1 MNNIQKILFFATIVT
16 LFSACSSNDF
26 NEIDGGL
33 LKNPN
38 FDTNVFTAT
47 IQVNQVKESAVQ
59 TNGLGGYLL
68 GQYSQVP
75 FGTKSATI
83 VAQVTLPAVNP
94 TFGTKTQ
101 ANENKDNKQEKEKV
115 TEAYLY
121 IPFFNPNSSNSKAT
135 YKKDGEYTLDSLY
148 GHKNASFNIDVK
160 ELNYYLSDIDTDLNA
175 KVYYSNNTDLTNNLG
190 ASIVS
195 GTTTATSY
203 TISNKAITRYQF
215 DNPQT
220 SEDESKKV
228 QDILAPGLRIPL
240 STNFFQTKI
249 INKEGSSE
257 LANANEF
264 KKYFKGI
271 SISTSN
277 FSKDLMMLLN
287 MANAKIEIVYSY
299 ETSGTNSTTTETR
312 KNRYELSLNGIT
324 VNLFNNSG
332 ESLTDSSKIY
342 LSGALGQTAS
352 ITISDTDIAN
362 IKSQKLMVTDASLLL
377 YVDNSVSYTK
387 EPERLFIYNTQTG
400 AVLVDYQYDPT
411 SNADLSTYSYLY
423 HLGKLQ
429 KENGKGAFYQLRIT
443 NHILNL
449 VNEIGTNVPLG
460 IVVASNVKNTNSGAY
475 LRNTNTKGKIPS
487 SAVVTPLG
495 TVIKDVKLRISYTQ
509 PK

>member
-47 IQVNQVKESAVQ
+47 IQVSQIKESAVQ

-68 GQYSQVP
+68 GEYSQAP

-101 ANENKDNKQEKEKV
+101 ASENSENKSENETV

-121 IPFFNPNSSNSKAT
+121 IPFFNPNSSNSNAS
-135 YKKDGEYTLDSLY
+135 YSQNGEYTLDSIY
-148 GHKNASFNIDVK
+148 GNRDASFQVNVR
-160 ELNYYLSDIDTDLNA
+160 ELNYFLSDIDTDLNA
-175 KVYYSNNTDLTNNLG
+175 KVYYSNDTNITSNLG

-195 GTTTATSY
+195 NTTSTY

-228 QDILAPGLRIPL
+228 QDVLAPGLRIPL

-257 LANANEF
+257 LANVNEF

-271 SISTSN
+271 SVSTSN

-299 ETSGTNSTTTETR
+299 ENSGTNSTTTETR

-352 ITISDTDIAN
+352 ITIANTDIAN

-411 SNADLSTYSYLY
+411 SNADSSTYSYLY

-460 IVVASNVKNTNSGAY
+460 IVVASNVKNTNSVAY
-475 LRNTNTKGKIPS
+475 LRDTNTKGKILS

-495 TVIKDVKLRISYTQ
+495 TVIKDVKLRINYT
-509 PK
+509 KAK

>member
-47 IQVNQVKESAVQ
+47 IQVSQVKESAVQ

-101 ANENKDNKQEKEKV
+101 ASENSENKSENETV

-121 IPFFNPNSSNSKAT
+121 IPFFNPNSSNSNAS
-135 YKKDGEYTLDSLY
+135 YSQNGEYTLDSIY
-148 GHKNASFNIDVK
+148 GNRDASFQVNVR
-160 ELNYYLSDIDTDLNA
+160 ELNYFLSDIDTDLNA
-175 KVYYSNNTDLTNNLG
+175 KVYYSNDTNITSNLG

-195 GTTTATSY
+195 NTTSTY

-228 QDILAPGLRIPL
+228 QDVLAPGLRIPL

-271 SISTSN
+271 SVSASN

-411 SNADLSTYSYLY
+411 SNADSSTYSYLY

-460 IVVASNVKNTNSGAY
+460 IVVASNIKNTNSGAY
-475 LRNTNTKGKIPS
+475 LRDTNTKGKILS

>member
-38 FDTNVFTAT
+38 FDTNIFTAT
-47 IQVNQVKESAVQ
+47 IQVSQIKESAVQ

-101 ANENKDNKQEKEKV
+101 ASENSENKSENETV

-121 IPFFNPNSSNSKAT
+121 IPFFNPNSSNSNAS
-135 YKKDGEYTLDSLY
+135 YSQNGEYTLDSIY
-148 GHKNASFNIDVK
+148 GNRDASFQVNVR
-160 ELNYYLSDIDTDLNA
+160 ELNYFLSDIDTDLNA
-175 KVYYSNNTDLTNNLG
+175 KVYYSNDTNITSNLG

-195 GTTTATSY
+195 NTTSTY

-228 QDILAPGLRIPL
+228 QDVLAPGLRIPL

-271 SISTSN
+271 SVSASN

-411 SNADLSTYSYLY
+411 SNADSSTYSYLY

-429 KENGKGAFYQLRIT
+429 KENGKGAYYQLRIT

-475 LRNTNTKGKIPS
+475 LRDTNTKGKILS

>member
-47 IQVNQVKESAVQ
+47 IQVSQIKESAVQ

-68 GQYSQVP
+68 GQYSQAP

-101 ANENKDNKQEKEKV
+101 ASENSENKSENETV

-121 IPFFNPNSSNSKAT
+121 IPFFNPNSSNSNAS
-135 YKKDGEYTLDSLY
+135 YSQNGEYTLDSIY
-148 GHKNASFNIDVK
+148 GNRDASFQVNVR
-160 ELNYYLSDIDTDLNA
+160 ELNYFLSDIDTDLNA
-175 KVYYSNNTDLTNNLG
+175 KVYYSNDTNITSNLG

-195 GTTTATSY
+195 NTTTSTY

-228 QDILAPGLRIPL
+228 QDVLAPGLRIPL

-257 LANANEF
+257 LANTNEF

-271 SISTSN
+271 SVSASN
-277 FSKDLMMLLN
+277 FSKDLMILLN

-332 ESLTDSSKIY
+332 ENLTDSSKIY

-377 YVDNSVSYTK
+377 YVDNSISYTK

-411 SNADLSTYSYLY
+411 SNADSSAYSYLY

-429 KENGKGAFYQLRIT
+429 KENGKGAYYQLRIT

-460 IVVASNVKNTNSGAY
+460 IVIASNVKNTNSGAY
-475 LRNTNTKGKIPS
+475 LRDTNTKGKILS

>member
-47 IQVNQVKESAVQ
+47 IQVSQIKESAVQ

-101 ANENKDNKQEKEKV
+101 ASENSENKSENETV

-121 IPFFNPNSSNSKAT
+121 IPFFNPNSSNSNAS
-135 YKKDGEYTLDSLY
+135 YSQNGEYTLDSIY
-148 GHKNASFNIDVK
+148 GNRDASFQVNVR
-160 ELNYYLSDIDTDLNA
+160 ELNYFLSDIDTDLNA
-175 KVYYSNNTDLTNNLG
+175 KVYYSNNTNITSNLG

-195 GTTTATSY
+195 NTTSTY

-228 QDILAPGLRIPL
+228 QDVLAPGLRIPL

-271 SISTSN
+271 SISASN

-287 MANAKIEIVYSY
+287 MTNAKIEIVYSY

-411 SNADLSTYSYLY
+411 SNADSSTYSYLY

-487 SAVVTPLG
+487 SAVATPLG
-495 TVIKDVKLRISYTQ
+495 TVIKDVKLRINYT
-509 PK
+509 KAK

>member
-47 IQVNQVKESAVQ
+47 IQVSQIKESAVQ

-101 ANENKDNKQEKEKV
+101 ASENSENKSENETV

-121 IPFFNPNSSNSKAT
+121 IPFFNPNSSNSNAS
-135 YKKDGEYTLDSLY
+135 YSQNVEYTLDSIY
-148 GHKNASFNIDVK
+148 GNRDASFQVNVR
-160 ELNYYLSDIDTDLNA
+160 ELNYFLSDIDTDLNA
-175 KVYYSNNTDLTNNLG
+175 KIYYSNDTNITSNLG
-190 ASIVS
+190 ASIVFN
-195 GTTTATSY
+195 TTSTY

-228 QDILAPGLRIPL
+228 QDVLAPGLRIPL

-271 SISTSN
+271 SISASN

-332 ESLTDSSKIY
+332 ESLTDTSKIY

-429 KENGKGAFYQLRIT
+429 KENGKGAYYQLRIT

-460 IVVASNVKNTNSGAY
+460 IVIASNVKNTNSGAY
-475 LRNTNTKGKIPS
+475 LRDTNTKGKILS
-487 SAVVTPLG
+487 SAEVTPLG

>member
-47 IQVNQVKESAVQ
+47 IQVSQVKESAVQ

-101 ANENKDNKQEKEKV
+101 ASENSENKSENETV

-121 IPFFNPNSSNSKAT
+121 IPFFNPNSSNSNAS
-135 YKKDGEYTLDSLY
+135 YSQNGEYTLDSIY
-148 GHKNASFNIDVK
+148 GNRDASFQVNVR
-160 ELNYYLSDIDTDLNA
+160 ELNYFLSDIDTDLNA
-175 KVYYSNNTDLTNNLG
+175 KIYYSNDTNITSNLG

-195 GTTTATSY
+195 NTTSTY

-271 SISTSN
+271 SISASN

-352 ITISDTDIAN
+352 ITISNTDIAN

-411 SNADLSTYSYLY
+411 SNADSSTYSYLY

-475 LRNTNTKGKIPS
+475 LRDTNTKGKIPS

-495 TVIKDVKLRISYTQ
+495 TVIKDVRLRISYTQ

>member
-16 LFSACSSNDF
+16 LFGACSSNDF

-47 IQVNQVKESAVQ
+47 IQVSQIKESAVQ

-101 ANENKDNKQEKEKV
+101 ASENSENKSENETV

-121 IPFFNPNSSNSKAT
+121 IPFFNPNSSNSNAS
-135 YKKDGEYTLDSLY
+135 YSQNGEYTLDSIY
-148 GHKNASFNIDVK
+148 GNRDASFQVNVR
-160 ELNYYLSDIDTDLNA
+160 ELNYFLSDIDTDLNA
-175 KVYYSNNTDLTNNLG
+175 KVYYSNDTNITSNLG

-195 GTTTATSY
+195 NTTSTY

-228 QDILAPGLRIPL
+228 QDVLAPGLRIPL

-257 LANANEF
+257 LANVNEF

-271 SISTSN
+271 SVSASN

-332 ESLTDSSKIY
+332 ENLTDSSKIY

-352 ITISDTDIAN
+352 ITISNTDIAN

-411 SNADLSTYSYLY
+411 SNADSSTYSYLY

-429 KENGKGAFYQLRIT
+429 KENGKGAFYRLRIT

-449 VNEIGTNVPLG
+449 VNEVGTNVPLG

-475 LRNTNTKGKIPS
+475 LRDTNTKGKILS

>member
-47 IQVNQVKESAVQ
+47 IQVSQIKESAVQ

-68 GQYSQVP
+68 GQYSQAP

-101 ANENKDNKQEKEKV
+101 ASENSENKSENETV

-121 IPFFNPNSSNSKAT
+121 IPFFNPNSSNSNAS
-135 YKKDGEYTLDSLY
+135 YSQNGEYTLDSIY
-148 GHKNASFNIDVK
+148 GNRDASFQVNVR
-160 ELNYYLSDIDTDLNA
+160 ELNYFLSDIDTDLNA
-175 KVYYSNNTDLTNNLG
+175 KIYYSNDTNITSNLG

-195 GTTTATSY
+195 NTTSTY

-271 SISTSN
+271 SVSTSN

-411 SNADLSTYSYLY
+411 SNADSSTYSYLY

-429 KENGKGAFYQLRIT
+429 KENGKGAYYQLRIT

-460 IVVASNVKNTNSGAY
+460 IVIASNVKNTNSGAY
-475 LRNTNTKGKIPS
+475 LRDTNTKGKILS

>member
-47 IQVNQVKESAVQ
+47 IQVSQVKESAVQ

-101 ANENKDNKQEKEKV
+101 ASENSENKSENETV

-121 IPFFNPNSSNSKAT
+121 IPFFNPNSSNSNAS
-135 YKKDGEYTLDSLY
+135 YSQNVEYTLDSIY
-148 GHKNASFNIDVK
+148 GNRDASFQVNVR
-160 ELNYYLSDIDTDLNA
+160 ELNYFLSDIDTDLNA
-175 KVYYSNNTDLTNNLG
+175 KVYYSNDTNITSNLG

-195 GTTTATSY
+195 NTTSTY

-215 DNPQT
+215 NNPQT

-228 QDILAPGLRIPL
+228 QDVLAPGLRIPL

-249 INKEGSSE
+249 ISKEGSSE

-271 SISTSN
+271 SVSTSN

-312 KNRYELSLNGIT
+312 KNRYELPLNGIT

-387 EPERLFIYNTQTG
+387 ESERLFIYNTQTG

-411 SNADLSTYSYLY
+411 SNADSSTYSYLY

-460 IVVASNVKNTNSGAY
+460 IVVASNIKNTNSGAY
-475 LRNTNTKGKIPS
+475 LRDTNTKGKILS

>member
-203 TISNKAITRYQF
+203 TISNKSITRYQF

-228 QDILAPGLRIPL
+228 QDVLAPGLRIPL

-271 SISTSN
+271 SISASN

-312 KNRYELSLNGIT
+312 KNRYELLLNGIT

-352 ITISDTDIAN
+352 ITISNTDIAN

-411 SNADLSTYSYLY
+411 SNADSSTYSYLY

-460 IVVASNVKNTNSGAY
+460 IVVASNIKNTNSGAY
-475 LRNTNTKGKIPS
+475 LRDTNTKGKILS

>member
-16 LFSACSSNDF
+16 LFGACSSNDF

-47 IQVNQVKESAVQ
+47 IQVSQVKESAVQ

-94 TFGTKTQ
+94 TFGSKTQ
-101 ANENKDNKQEKEKV
+101 ASENSENKSENETV

-121 IPFFNPNSSNSKAT
+121 IPFFNPNSSNSNAS
-135 YKKDGEYTLDSLY
+135 YSQNVEYTLDSIY
-148 GHKNASFNIDVK
+148 GNRDASFQVNVR
-160 ELNYYLSDIDTDLNA
+160 ELNYFLSDIDTDLNA
-175 KVYYSNNTDLTNNLG
+175 KIYYSNDTNITSNLG

-195 GTTTATSY
+195 NTTSTY

-228 QDILAPGLRIPL
+228 QDVLAPGLRIPL

-271 SISTSN
+271 SVSTSN

-332 ESLTDSSKIY
+332 ENLTDSSKIY

-352 ITISDTDIAN
+352 ITISNTDIAN

-411 SNADLSTYSYLY
+411 SNADSSTYSYLY

>member
-47 IQVNQVKESAVQ
+47 IQVSQIKESAVQ

-68 GQYSQVP
+68 GEYSQAP

-101 ANENKDNKQEKEKV
+101 ASENSENKSENETV

-121 IPFFNPNSSNSKAT
+121 IPFFNPNSSNSNAS
-135 YKKDGEYTLDSLY
+135 YSQNGEYTLDSIY
-148 GHKNASFNIDVK
+148 GNRDANFQVNVR
-160 ELNYYLSDIDTDLNA
+160 ELNYFLSDIDTDLNA
-175 KVYYSNNTDLTNNLG
+175 KVYYSNDTNITSNLG

-195 GTTTATSY
+195 NTTTSTY

-228 QDILAPGLRIPL
+228 QDVLAPGLRIPL

-271 SISTSN
+271 SISASN

-332 ESLTDSSKIY
+332 ESLTDTSKIY

-411 SNADLSTYSYLY
+411 SNADSSTYSYLY

-429 KENGKGAFYQLRIT
+429 KENGKGAYYQLRIT

-460 IVVASNVKNTNSGAY
+460 IVIASNVKNTNSGAY
-475 LRNTNTKGKIPS
+475 LRDTNTKGKILS

>member
-47 IQVNQVKESAVQ
+47 IQVSQVKESAVQ

-101 ANENKDNKQEKEKV
+101 ASENSENKSENETV

-121 IPFFNPNSSNSKAT
+121 IPFFNPNSSNSNAS
-135 YKKDGEYTLDSLY
+135 YSQNGEYTLDSIY
-148 GHKNASFNIDVK
+148 GNRDASFQVNVR
-160 ELNYYLSDIDTDLNA
+160 ELNYFLSDIDTDLNA
-175 KVYYSNNTDLTNNLG
+175 KVYYSNDTNITSNLG

-195 GTTTATSY
+195 NTTSTY

-228 QDILAPGLRIPL
+228 QDVLAPGLRIPL

-271 SISTSN
+271 SVSASN

-411 SNADLSTYSYLY
+411 SNADSSTYSYLY

-429 KENGKGAFYQLRIT
+429 KENGKGAYYQLRIT

-475 LRNTNTKGKIPS
+475 LRDTNTKGKILS

>member
-47 IQVNQVKESAVQ
+47 IQVSQIKESAVQ

-68 GQYSQVP
+68 GQYSQAP

-101 ANENKDNKQEKEKV
+101 ASENSENKSENESV

-121 IPFFNPNSSNSKAT
+121 IPFFNPNSSNSNAS
-135 YKKDGEYTLDSLY
+135 YSQNGEYTLDSIY
-148 GHKNASFNIDVK
+148 GNRDASFQVNVR
-160 ELNYYLSDIDTDLNA
+160 ELNYFLSDIDTDLNA
-175 KVYYSNNTDLTNNLG
+175 KVYYSNDTNITSNLG

-195 GTTTATSY
+195 NTTTSTY

-228 QDILAPGLRIPL
+228 QDVLAPGLRIPL

-257 LANANEF
+257 LANTNEF

-271 SISTSN
+271 SVSASN
-277 FSKDLMMLLN
+277 FSKDLMILLN

-332 ESLTDSSKIY
+332 ENLTDSSKIY

-377 YVDNSVSYTK
+377 YVDNSISYTK

-411 SNADLSTYSYLY
+411 SNADSSAYSYLY

-429 KENGKGAFYQLRIT
+429 KENGKGAYYQLRIT

-460 IVVASNVKNTNSGAY
+460 IVIASNVKNTNSGAY
-475 LRNTNTKGKIPS
+475 LRDTNTKGKILS

-495 TVIKDVKLRISYTQ
+495 TVIKDVKLRISYSQ

>member
-16 LFSACSSNDF
+16 LFGACSSNDF

-47 IQVNQVKESAVQ
+47 IQVSQIKESAVQ

-101 ANENKDNKQEKEKV
+101 ASENSENKSENETV

-121 IPFFNPNSSNSKAT
+121 IPFFNPNSSNSNAS
-135 YKKDGEYTLDSLY
+135 YSQNGEYTLDSIY
-148 GHKNASFNIDVK
+148 GNRDASFQVNVR
-160 ELNYYLSDIDTDLNA
+160 ELNYFLSDIDTDLNA
-175 KVYYSNNTDLTNNLG
+175 KVYYSNDTNITSNLG

-195 GTTTATSY
+195 NTTSTY

-228 QDILAPGLRIPL
+228 QDVLAPALRIPL

-271 SISTSN
+271 SVSTSN

-332 ESLTDSSKIY
+332 ENLTDSSKIY

-352 ITISDTDIAN
+352 ITISNTDIAN

-411 SNADLSTYSYLY
+411 SNADSSTYSYLY

-429 KENGKGAFYQLRIT
+429 KENGKGAFYRLRIT

-449 VNEIGTNVPLG
+449 VNEVGTNVPLG

-475 LRNTNTKGKIPS
+475 LRDTNTKGKILS

>member
-47 IQVNQVKESAVQ
+47 IQVSQVKENAVQ

-203 TISNKAITRYQF
+203 TISNKSITRYQF
-215 DNPQT
+215 DNPRT
-220 SEDESKKV
+220 TEDESKKV
-228 QDILAPGLRIPL
+228 QDVLAPGLRIPL

-271 SISTSN
+271 SVSASN

-342 LSGALGQTAS
+342 LSGTLGQTAS
-352 ITISDTDIAN
+352 ITISNTDIAN

-411 SNADLSTYSYLY
+411 SNADSSTYSYLY

-460 IVVASNVKNTNSGAY
+460 IVVASNIKNTNSGAY
-475 LRNTNTKGKIPS
+475 LRYTNTKGKILS

>member
-47 IQVNQVKESAVQ
+47 IQVSQIKESAVQ

-94 TFGTKTQ
+94 TFGSKTQ
-101 ANENKDNKQEKEKV
+101 ASENSENKSENETV

-121 IPFFNPNSSNSKAT
+121 IPFFNPNSSNSNAS
-135 YKKDGEYTLDSLY
+135 YSQNGEYTLDSIY
-148 GHKNASFNIDVK
+148 GNRDASFQVNVR
-160 ELNYYLSDIDTDLNA
+160 ELNYFLSDIDTDLNA
-175 KVYYSNNTDLTNNLG
+175 KIYYSNDTNITSNLG

-195 GTTTATSY
+195 NTTSTY

-228 QDILAPGLRIPL
+228 QDVLAPGLRIPL

-271 SISTSN
+271 SVSASN

-352 ITISDTDIAN
+352 ITISNTDIAN

-411 SNADLSTYSYLY
+411 SNADSSTYSYLY

-475 LRNTNTKGKIPS
+475 LRDTNTKGKILS

>member
-47 IQVNQVKESAVQ
+47 IQVSQVKESAVQ

-101 ANENKDNKQEKEKV
+101 ASENSENKSENETV

-121 IPFFNPNSSNSKAT
+121 IPFFNPNSSNSNAS
-135 YKKDGEYTLDSLY
+135 YSQNGEYTLDSIY
-148 GHKNASFNIDVK
+148 GNRDASFQVNVR
-160 ELNYYLSDIDTDLNA
+160 ELNYFLSDIDTDLNA
-175 KVYYSNNTDLTNNLG
+175 KIYYSNDTNITSNLG

-195 GTTTATSY
+195 NTTSTY

-215 DNPQT
+215 NNPQT

-271 SISTSN
+271 SISASN

-352 ITISDTDIAN
+352 ITISNTDIAN

-411 SNADLSTYSYLY
+411 SNADSSTYSYLY

-475 LRNTNTKGKIPS
+475 LRDTNTKGKIPS

-495 TVIKDVKLRISYTQ
+495 TVIKDVRLRISYTQ

>member
-101 ANENKDNKQEKEKV
+101 ASENKDNKQEKEKV

-203 TISNKAITRYQF
+203 TISNKSITRYQF
-215 DNPQT
+215 DNPRT
-220 SEDESKKV
+220 TEDESKKV
-228 QDILAPGLRIPL
+228 QDVLAPGLRIPL

-271 SISTSN
+271 SVSASN

-352 ITISDTDIAN
+352 ITISNTDIAN

-400 AVLVDYQYDPT
+400 AVLVDYQYDST
-411 SNADLSTYSYLY
+411 SNADSSTYSYLY

-475 LRNTNTKGKIPS
+475 LRDTNTKGKILS

>member
-47 IQVNQVKESAVQ
+47 IQVSQIKESAVQ

-94 TFGTKTQ
+94 TLGTKTQ
-101 ANENKDNKQEKEKV
+101 ASENSENKSENETV

-121 IPFFNPNSSNSKAT
+121 IPFFNPNSSNSNAS
-135 YKKDGEYTLDSLY
+135 YSQNVEYTLDSIY
-148 GHKNASFNIDVK
+148 GNRDASFQVNVR
-160 ELNYYLSDIDTDLNA
+160 ELNYFLSDIDTDLNA
-175 KVYYSNNTDLTNNLG
+175 KIYYSNDTNITSNLG
-190 ASIVS
+190 ASIVFN
-195 GTTTATSY
+195 TTSTY

-228 QDILAPGLRIPL
+228 QDVLAPGLRIPL

-271 SISTSN
+271 SISASN

-332 ESLTDSSKIY
+332 ESLTDTSKIY

-429 KENGKGAFYQLRIT
+429 KENGKGAYYQLRIT

-460 IVVASNVKNTNSGAY
+460 IVIASNVKNTNSGAY
-475 LRNTNTKGKIPS
+475 LRDTNTKGKILS

>member
-16 LFSACSSNDF
+16 LLSACSSNDF

-47 IQVNQVKESAVQ
+47 IQVSQVKESAVQ

-101 ANENKDNKQEKEKV
+101 ASENSENKSENETV

-121 IPFFNPNSSNSKAT
+121 IPFFNPNSSNSNAS
-135 YKKDGEYTLDSLY
+135 YSQNGEYTLDSIY
-148 GHKNASFNIDVK
+148 GNRDASFQVNVR
-160 ELNYYLSDIDTDLNA
+160 ELNYFLSDIDTDLNA
-175 KVYYSNNTDLTNNLG
+175 KIYYSNDTNITSNLG

-195 GTTTATSY
+195 NTTTSTY

-240 STNFFQTKI
+240 STSFFQTKI

-271 SISTSN
+271 SVSASN

-411 SNADLSTYSYLY
+411 SNADSSAYSYLY

-429 KENGKGAFYQLRIT
+429 KENGKGAYYQLRIT

-460 IVVASNVKNTNSGAY
+460 IVIASNVKNTNSGAY
-475 LRNTNTKGKIPS
+475 LRDTNTKGKILS

>member
-1 MNNIQKILFFATIVT
+1 MNNIQKILYFATIVT

-47 IQVNQVKESAVQ
+47 IQVSQVKESAVQ

-101 ANENKDNKQEKEKV
+101 ASENSENKSENETV

-121 IPFFNPNSSNSKAT
+121 IPFFNPNSSNSNAS
-135 YKKDGEYTLDSLY
+135 YSQNVEYTLDSIY
-148 GHKNASFNIDVK
+148 GNRDASFQVNVR
-160 ELNYYLSDIDTDLNA
+160 ELNYFLSDIDTDLNA
-175 KVYYSNNTDLTNNLG
+175 KIYYSNDTNITSNLG

-195 GTTTATSY
+195 NTTSTY

-228 QDILAPGLRIPL
+228 QDVLAPGLRIPL

-271 SISTSN
+271 SVSASN

-332 ESLTDSSKIY
+332 ENLTDSSKIY

-352 ITISDTDIAN
+352 ITISNTDIAN

-411 SNADLSTYSYLY
+411 SNADSSTYSYLY

-429 KENGKGAFYQLRIT
+429 RENGKGAFYQLRIT

>member
-16 LFSACSSNDF
+16 LFGACSSNDF

-47 IQVNQVKESAVQ
+47 IQVSQIKESAVQ

-101 ANENKDNKQEKEKV
+101 ASENSENKSENETV

-121 IPFFNPNSSNSKAT
+121 IPFFNPNSSNSNAS
-135 YKKDGEYTLDSLY
+135 YSQNGEYTLDSIY
-148 GHKNASFNIDVK
+148 GNRDASFQVNVR
-160 ELNYYLSDIDTDLNA
+160 ELNYFLSDIDTDLNA
-175 KVYYSNNTDLTNNLG
+175 KVYYSNDTNITSNLG

-195 GTTTATSY
+195 NTTSTY

-228 QDILAPGLRIPL
+228 QDVLAPALRIPL

-271 SISTSN
+271 SVSTSN

-352 ITISDTDIAN
+352 ITISNTDIAN

-411 SNADLSTYSYLY
+411 SNADSSTYSYLY

-429 KENGKGAFYQLRIT
+429 KENGKGAFYRLRIT

-449 VNEIGTNVPLG
+449 VNEVGTNVPLG

-475 LRNTNTKGKIPS
+475 LRDTNTKGKILS

>member
-47 IQVNQVKESAVQ
+47 IQVSQIKESAVQ

-68 GQYSQVP
+68 GEYSQAP

-101 ANENKDNKQEKEKV
+101 ASENSENKSENETV

-121 IPFFNPNSSNSKAT
+121 IPFFNPNSSNSNAS
-135 YKKDGEYTLDSLY
+135 YSQNGEYTLDSIY
-148 GHKNASFNIDVK
+148 GNRDASFQVNVR
-160 ELNYYLSDIDTDLNA
+160 ELNYFLSDIDTDLNA
-175 KVYYSNNTDLTNNLG
+175 KVYYSNDTNITSNLG

-195 GTTTATSY
+195 NTTTSTY

-215 DNPQT
+215 NNPQT

-228 QDILAPGLRIPL
+228 QDVLAPGLRIPL

-257 LANANEF
+257 LANTNEF
-264 KKYFKGI
+264 KKNFKGI
-271 SISTSN
+271 SVSTSN

-352 ITISDTDIAN
+352 ITISNTDIAN

-411 SNADLSTYSYLY
+411 SNADSSTYSYLY

-460 IVVASNVKNTNSGAY
+460 IVVASNVKNTNLGAY

>member
-38 FDTNVFTAT
+38 FDTNIFTAT
-47 IQVNQVKESAVQ
+47 IQVSQIKESAVQ

-101 ANENKDNKQEKEKV
+101 ASENSENKSENETV

-121 IPFFNPNSSNSKAT
+121 IPFFNPNSSNSNAS
-135 YKKDGEYTLDSLY
+135 YSQNGEYTLDSIY
-148 GHKNASFNIDVK
+148 GNRDASFQVNVR
-160 ELNYYLSDIDTDLNA
+160 ELNYFLSDIDTDLNA
-175 KVYYSNNTDLTNNLG
+175 KVYYSNDTNITSNLG

-195 GTTTATSY
+195 NTTSTY

-228 QDILAPGLRIPL
+228 QDVLAPGLRIPL

-271 SISTSN
+271 SISASN

-332 ESLTDSSKIY
+332 ENLTDSSKIY

-352 ITISDTDIAN
+352 ITISNTDIAN

-411 SNADLSTYSYLY
+411 SNADSSTYSYLY

>member
-47 IQVNQVKESAVQ
+47 IQVSQIKESAVQ

-101 ANENKDNKQEKEKV
+101 ASENSENKSENETV

-121 IPFFNPNSSNSKAT
+121 IPFFNPNSSNSNAS
-135 YKKDGEYTLDSLY
+135 YSQNVEYTLDSIY
-148 GHKNASFNIDVK
+148 GNRDASFQVNVR
-160 ELNYYLSDIDTDLNA
+160 ELNYFLSDIDTDLNA
-175 KVYYSNNTDLTNNLG
+175 KIYYSNDTNITSNLG
-190 ASIVS
+190 ASIVFN
-195 GTTTATSY
+195 TTSTY

-228 QDILAPGLRIPL
+228 QDVLAPGLRIPL

-271 SISTSN
+271 SISASN

-332 ESLTDSSKIY
+332 ESLTDTSKIY

-460 IVVASNVKNTNSGAY
+460 IVIASNVKNTNSGAY
-475 LRNTNTKGKIPS
+475 LRDTNTKGKILS

>member
-47 IQVNQVKESAVQ
+47 IQVSQIKESAVQ

-68 GQYSQVP
+68 GEYSQVP

-101 ANENKDNKQEKEKV
+101 ASENSENKSENETV

-121 IPFFNPNSSNSKAT
+121 IPFFNPNSSNSNAS
-135 YKKDGEYTLDSLY
+135 YSQNGEYTLDSIY
-148 GHKNASFNIDVK
+148 GNRDASFQVNVR
-160 ELNYYLSDIDTDLNA
+160 ELNYFLSDIDTDLNA
-175 KVYYSNNTDLTNNLG
+175 KVYYSNNTNITSNLG

-195 GTTTATSY
+195 NTTSTY

-228 QDILAPGLRIPL
+228 QDVLAPGLRIPL

-271 SISTSN
+271 SISASN

-287 MANAKIEIVYSY
+287 MTNAKIEIVYSY

-411 SNADLSTYSYLY
+411 SNADSSTYSYLY

-487 SAVVTPLG
+487 SAVATPLG
-495 TVIKDVKLRISYTQ
+495 TVIKDVKLRINYT
-509 PK
+509 KAK

>member
-47 IQVNQVKESAVQ
+47 IQVSQIKESAVQ

-101 ANENKDNKQEKEKV
+101 ASENSENKSENETV

-121 IPFFNPNSSNSKAT
+121 IPFFNPNSSNSNAS
-135 YKKDGEYTLDSLY
+135 YSQNVEYTLDSIY
-148 GHKNASFNIDVK
+148 GNRDASFQVNVR
-160 ELNYYLSDIDTDLNA
+160 ELNYFLSDIDTDLNA
-175 KVYYSNNTDLTNNLG
+175 KIYYSNDTNITSNLG
-190 ASIVS
+190 ASIVFN
-195 GTTTATSY
+195 TTSTY

-228 QDILAPGLRIPL
+228 QDVLAPGLRIPL

-257 LANANEF
+257 LANTNEF

-271 SISTSN
+271 SISASN

-332 ESLTDSSKIY
+332 ESLTDTSKIY

-429 KENGKGAFYQLRIT
+429 KENGKGAYYQLRIT

-460 IVVASNVKNTNSGAY
+460 IVIASNVKNTNSGAY
-475 LRNTNTKGKIPS
+475 LRDTNTKGKILS

>member
-16 LFSACSSNDF
+16 LFGACSSNDF

-47 IQVNQVKESAVQ
+47 IQVSQIKESAVQ

-101 ANENKDNKQEKEKV
+101 ASENSENKSENETV

-121 IPFFNPNSSNSKAT
+121 IPFFNPNSSNSNAS
-135 YKKDGEYTLDSLY
+135 YSQNGEYTLDSIY
-148 GHKNASFNIDVK
+148 GNRDASFQVNVR
-160 ELNYYLSDIDTDLNA
+160 ELNYFLSDIDTDLNA
-175 KVYYSNNTDLTNNLG
+175 KVYYSNDTNITSNLG

-195 GTTTATSY
+195 NTTSTY

-228 QDILAPGLRIPL
+228 QDVLAPGLRIPL

-271 SISTSN
+271 SVSASN

-352 ITISDTDIAN
+352 ITISNTDIAN

-411 SNADLSTYSYLY
+411 SNADSSTYSYLY

-460 IVVASNVKNTNSGAY
+460 IVVASNIKNTNSGAY
-475 LRNTNTKGKIPS
+475 LRDTNTKGKILS

>member
-47 IQVNQVKESAVQ
+47 IQVSQVKESAVQ

-101 ANENKDNKQEKEKV
+101 ASENSENKSENETV

-121 IPFFNPNSSNSKAT
+121 IPFFNPNSSNSNAS
-135 YKKDGEYTLDSLY
+135 YSQNVEYTLDSIY
-148 GHKNASFNIDVK
+148 GNRDASFQVNVR
-160 ELNYYLSDIDTDLNA
+160 ELNYFLSDIDTDLNA
-175 KVYYSNNTDLTNNLG
+175 KIYYSNDTNITSNLG

-195 GTTTATSY
+195 NTTSTY

-228 QDILAPGLRIPL
+228 QDVLAPGLRIPL

-271 SISTSN
+271 SVSASN

-332 ESLTDSSKIY
+332 ENLTDSSKIY

-411 SNADLSTYSYLY
+411 SNADSSTYSYLY

-460 IVVASNVKNTNSGAY
+460 IVVASNVKNTNSVAY
-475 LRNTNTKGKIPS
+475 LRDTNTKGKILS

-495 TVIKDVKLRISYTQ
+495 TVIKDVKLRINYT
-509 PK
+509 KAK

>member
-47 IQVNQVKESAVQ
+47 IQVSQVKESAVQ

-101 ANENKDNKQEKEKV
+101 ASENSENKSENETV
-115 TEAYLY
+115 REAYLY
-121 IPFFNPNSSNSKAT
+121 IPFFNPNSSNSNAS
-135 YKKDGEYTLDSLY
+135 YSQNVEYTLDSIY
-148 GHKNASFNIDVK
+148 GNRDASFQVNVR
-160 ELNYYLSDIDTDLNA
+160 ELNYFLSDIDTDLNA
-175 KVYYSNNTDLTNNLG
+175 KIYYSNDTNITSNLG

-195 GTTTATSY
+195 NTTSTY

-228 QDILAPGLRIPL
+228 QDVLAPGLRIPL

-271 SISTSN
+271 SVSTSN

-299 ETSGTNSTTTETR
+299 ENSGTNSTTTETR

-352 ITISDTDIAN
+352 ITISNTDIAN

-411 SNADLSTYSYLY
+411 SNADSSTYSYLY

>member
-47 IQVNQVKESAVQ
+47 IQVSQIKESAVQ

-101 ANENKDNKQEKEKV
+101 ASENSENKSENETV

-121 IPFFNPNSSNSKAT
+121 IPFFNPNSSNSNAS
-135 YKKDGEYTLDSLY
+135 YSQNVEYTLDSIY
-148 GHKNASFNIDVK
+148 GNRDASFQVNVR
-160 ELNYYLSDIDTDLNA
+160 ELNYFLSDIDTDLNA
-175 KVYYSNNTDLTNNLG
+175 KIYYSNDTNITSNLG

-195 GTTTATSY
+195 NTTSTY

-228 QDILAPGLRIPL
+228 QDVLAPGLRIPL

-271 SISTSN
+271 SISASN

-332 ESLTDSSKIY
+332 ENLTDSSKIY

-377 YVDNSVSYTK
+377 YVDNSISYTK

-475 LRNTNTKGKIPS
+475 LRDTNTKGKILS

-495 TVIKDVKLRISYTQ
+495 TVIKDVKLRISYSQ

>member
-47 IQVNQVKESAVQ
+47 IQVSQIKESAVQ

-101 ANENKDNKQEKEKV
+101 ASENSENKSENETV

-121 IPFFNPNSSNSKAT
+121 IPFFNPNSSNSNAS
-135 YKKDGEYTLDSLY
+135 YSQNVEYTLDSIY
-148 GHKNASFNIDVK
+148 GNRDASFQVNVR
-160 ELNYYLSDIDTDLNA
+160 ELNYFLSDIDTDLNA
-175 KVYYSNNTDLTNNLG
+175 KIYYSNDTNITSNLG
-190 ASIVS
+190 ASIVFN
-195 GTTTATSY
+195 TTSTY

-228 QDILAPGLRIPL
+228 QDVLAPGLRIPL

-271 SISTSN
+271 SVSTSN

-299 ETSGTNSTTTETR
+299 ENSGTNSTTTETR

-352 ITISDTDIAN
+352 ITIANTDIAN

-429 KENGKGAFYQLRIT
+429 KENGKGAYYQLRIT

-460 IVVASNVKNTNSGAY
+460 IVIASNVKNTNSGAY
-475 LRNTNTKGKIPS
+475 LRDTNTKGKILS

>member
-47 IQVNQVKESAVQ
+47 IQVSQVKESAVQ

-101 ANENKDNKQEKEKV
+101 ASENSENKSENETV

-121 IPFFNPNSSNSKAT
+121 IPFFNPNSSNSNAS
-135 YKKDGEYTLDSLY
+135 YSQNVEYTLDSIY
-148 GHKNASFNIDVK
+148 GNRDASFQVNVR

-175 KVYYSNNTDLTNNLG
+175 KVYYSNDINITSNLG

-195 GTTTATSY
+195 NTTSTY

-228 QDILAPGLRIPL
+228 QDVLAPGLRIPL
-240 STNFFQTKI
+240 STIFFQTKI

-271 SISTSN
+271 SISASN

-332 ESLTDSSKIY
+332 ESLTDTSKIY

-475 LRNTNTKGKIPS
+475 LRDTNTKGKILS

-495 TVIKDVKLRISYTQ
+495 TVIRDVKLRISYTQ

>member
-47 IQVNQVKESAVQ
+47 IQVSQVKESAVQ

-101 ANENKDNKQEKEKV
+101 ASENSENKSENETV

-121 IPFFNPNSSNSKAT
+121 IPFFNPNSSNSNAS
-135 YKKDGEYTLDSLY
+135 YSQNGEYTLDSIY
-148 GHKNASFNIDVK
+148 GNRDASFQVNVR
-160 ELNYYLSDIDTDLNA
+160 ELNYFLSDIDTDLNA
-175 KVYYSNNTDLTNNLG
+175 KVYYSNDTNITSNLG

-195 GTTTATSY
+195 NTTTSTY

-228 QDILAPGLRIPL
+228 QDVLAPGLRIPL

-271 SISTSN
+271 SISASN

-352 ITISDTDIAN
+352 ITISNTDIAN

-411 SNADLSTYSYLY
+411 SNADSSTYSYLY

-429 KENGKGAFYQLRIT
+429 KENGKGAYYQLRIT

-460 IVVASNVKNTNSGAY
+460 IVIASNVKNTNSGAY
-475 LRNTNTKGKIPS
+475 LRDTNTKGKILS

>member
-203 TISNKAITRYQF
+203 TISNKSITRYQF

-228 QDILAPGLRIPL
+228 QDVLAPGLRIPL

-312 KNRYELSLNGIT
+312 KNRYELLLNGIT

-352 ITISDTDIAN
+352 ITISNTDIAN

-411 SNADLSTYSYLY
+411 SNADSSTYSYLY

-460 IVVASNVKNTNSGAY
+460 IVVASNIKNTNSGAY
-475 LRNTNTKGKIPS
+475 LRDTNTKGKILS

>member
-16 LFSACSSNDF
+16 LLSACSSNDF

-47 IQVNQVKESAVQ
+47 IQVSQVKESAVQ

-203 TISNKAITRYQF
+203 TISNKSITRYQF
-215 DNPQT
+215 DNPRT
-220 SEDESKKV
+220 TEDESKKV
-228 QDILAPGLRIPL
+228 QDVLAPGLRIPL

-271 SISTSN
+271 SVSASN

-411 SNADLSTYSYLY
+411 SNADSSTYSYLY

-460 IVVASNVKNTNSGAY
+460 IVIASNVKNTNSGAY
-475 LRNTNTKGKIPS
+475 LRDTNTKGKILS

>member
-47 IQVNQVKESAVQ
+47 IQVSQIKESAVQ

-101 ANENKDNKQEKEKV
+101 ASENSENKSENETV

-121 IPFFNPNSSNSKAT
+121 IPFFNPNSSNSNAS
-135 YKKDGEYTLDSLY
+135 YSQNVEYTLDSIY
-148 GHKNASFNIDVK
+148 GNRDASFQVNVR
-160 ELNYYLSDIDTDLNA
+160 ELNYFLSDIDTDLNA
-175 KVYYSNNTDLTNNLG
+175 KIYYSNDTNITSNLG
-190 ASIVS
+190 ASIVFN
-195 GTTTATSY
+195 TTSTY

-228 QDILAPGLRIPL
+228 QDVLAPGLRIPL

-271 SISTSN
+271 SISASN

-332 ESLTDSSKIY
+332 ESLTDTSKIY

-429 KENGKGAFYQLRIT
+429 KENGKGAYYQLRIT

-460 IVVASNVKNTNSGAY
+460 IVIASNVKNTNSGAY
-475 LRNTNTKGKIPS
+475 LRDTNTKGKILS

-495 TVIKDVKLRISYTQ
+495 TVIKDVKLRINYT
-509 PK
+509 KAK